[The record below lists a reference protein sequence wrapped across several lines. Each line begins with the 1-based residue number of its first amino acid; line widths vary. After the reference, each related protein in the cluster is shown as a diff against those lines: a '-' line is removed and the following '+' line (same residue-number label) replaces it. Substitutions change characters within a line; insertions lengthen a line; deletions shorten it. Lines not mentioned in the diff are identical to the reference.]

1 MHTSSLRSGVASIS
15 VIFPVVVARP
25 PAALA
30 VPVDAPA
37 VAPFELRD
45 VIVGGRHGHEI
56 LRDVPF
62 QSGVILDGPRLYQTI
77 GREDL
82 ARTYGRLE
90 ATKVVLVTTGGAAAA
105 GIDKPHQQCGLETTP
120 VGTFGIPSDTLQ
132 CHGVGGGT
140 GYGVGIGAVVVG
152 IMLESV
158 GLALDPEPVSQA
170 ERRRLVEDYNAST
183 VTAPPSARLHLAP
196 EFSLAG
202 GGLSL
207 RANL

>member
-1 MHTSSLRSGVASIS
+1 
-15 VIFPVVVARP
+15 
-25 PAALA
+25 
-30 VPVDAPA
+30 
-37 VAPFELRD
+37 
-45 VIVGGRHGHEI
+45 VGGRHGHEI

-90 ATKVVLVTTGGAAAA
+90 ATKVVLVTTGLLAMIGGAAAA